1 MDFMTKEIIR
11 SFSIYEDYDLQVNS
25 DVDQFSHFR
34 KLNYAYREDDV
45 ILQQKPQDERDVE
58 GIGKR
63 EFKKVLSFEPKEKS
77 KCKAQV
83 ATIDWSL
90 NGRFI
95 LATFKVECQIVV
107 WDVLTCEKVLHMT
120 GQDLGMPL
128 LHQAKFVPFQSM
140 QLVVSGDRALLV
152 DF

>member
-11 SFSIYEDYDLQVNS
+11 SFSAYEDLDLEVNS

-45 ILQQKPQDERDVE
+45 ILQQRPQDDRDVE

-63 EFKKVLSFEPKEKS
+63 EFKKVLALEPKEKA
-77 KCKAQV
+77 KCRAQ
-83 ATIDWSL
+83 AACIDWHV

-95 LATFKVECQIVV
+95 VVTFKVECQVVV
-107 WDVLTCEKVLHMT
+107 WDVLTCQK
-120 GQDLGMPL
+120 L
-128 LHQAKFVPFQSM
+128 LHLTS
-140 QLVVSGDRALLV
+140 
-152 DF
+152 